1 MTLQLSW
8 GKSGKALTNLDI
20 RACMVVW
27 QGKWVFDEGQKQGH
41 SSWNHEVNMGKA
53 GRPGAQAERKR
64 RQVEVVLG
72 GLECCRTAPPGL
84 SEERC
89 PRTSGQ
95 GGDGWGEAGT
105 DMQKLS
111 WK

>member
-1 MTLQLSW
+1 M
-8 GKSGKALTNLDI
+8 K
-20 RACMVVW
+20 
-27 QGKWVFDEGQKQGH
+27 EGQKQGH

-64 RQVEVVLG
+64 SQVEVVLG

-95 GGDGWGEAGT
+95 VEMGGERPAQT
-105 DMQKLS
+105 CRS
-111 WK
+111 

>member
-1 MTLQLSW
+1 M
-8 GKSGKALTNLDI
+8 K
-20 RACMVVW
+20 
-27 QGKWVFDEGQKQGH
+27 EGQKQGH

-72 GLECCRTAPPGL
+72 GLECCRMAPPGL

-95 GGDGWGEAGT
+95 VEMGGERPAQT
-105 DMQKLS
+105 CRS
-111 WK
+111 

>member
-1 MTLQLSW
+1 M
-8 GKSGKALTNLDI
+8 
-20 RACMVVW
+20 
-27 QGKWVFDEGQKQGH
+27 
-41 SSWNHEVNMGKA
+41 
-53 GRPGAQAERKR
+53 
-64 RQVEVVLG
+64 VLG
-72 GLECCRTAPPGL
+72 GLECYRTAPPGL

-105 DMQKLS
+105 DVQKLS